1 VSQENSILDN
11 VQWQADSG
19 AITFKDV
26 RYMLIRPD
34 TVVDLQKAVE
44 AMVGPERCAEA
55 MMAGGYTGGSR
66 SSRRYKEV
74 FNYTDQEIVA
84 FMCQMGGEIGWG
96 KFSLIELDPV
106 DRQLVVE
113 VAGSPFAEAYV
124 GDGSHTSELPVCH
137 MIRGVLAGMATG
149 IFGGDV
155 TAEETS
161 CVAKG
166 DPICRFVIRQPTDP
180 QQAPDQR

>member
-1 VSQENSILDN
+1 MSNEILDN
-11 VQWQADSG
+11 LDVEAG
-19 AITFKDV
+19 CLTFKDV

-44 AMVGPERCAEA
+44 EMVGPEKCAEA

-74 FNYTDQEIVA
+74 FDYTDEEIVA

-96 KFSLIELDPV
+96 RFSLVVLDAANK
-106 DRQLVVE
+106 RLVVKVE
-113 VAGSPFAEAYV
+113 GSPFAEAYV
-124 GDGSHTSELPVCH
+124 RDQPSKLPVCH
-137 MIRGVLAGMATG
+137 MIRGVLAGMAAG

-155 TAEETS
+155 ASEETE

-166 DPICRFVIRQPTDP
+166 DSVCRFVIRG
-180 QQAPDQR
+180 